1 MIKIIITG
9 PECSGKSTLSK
20 SLAEH
25 FQSPLLDEYAREY
38 ISKLKR
44 KYTQKD
50 LLKIAKTQFDSEK
63 KFDNKIIFCD
73 TDLLTIKIWSE
84 CKFGICDEQIIKN
97 IKSRKLENH
106 FYLLCRPDIDW
117 VYDPQRENQFDRNN
131 LFNLYKK
138 QLDDFGF
145 DYFIIEKDNRLNKA
159 IKKINNILKN

>member
-1 MIKIIITG
+1 M
-9 PECSGKSTLSK
+9 
-20 SLAEH
+20 
-25 FQSPLLDEYAREY
+25 Q
-38 ISKLKR
+38 KLNSN
-44 KYTQKD
+44 
-50 LLKIAKTQFDSEK
+50 SEK
-63 KFDNKIIFCD
+63 KFNNKIIFCD

-84 CKFGICDEQIIKN
+84 YKFGICDKQITQN
-97 IKSRKLENH
+97 IKSRKLENY

-145 DYFIIEKDNRLNKA
+145 NYFIIEKDNRLNKA